1 MIILKLIEFIYL
13 YSLWYNILVMWDF
26 LCDFILDKLLMIYN
40 VFVLFRIFLIVYV
53 WGFYVSM
60 DINLV
65 FTLIKFKVRVI
76 NK

>member
-65 FTLIKFKVRVI
+65 FILIKFKVRVI

>member
-1 MIILKLIEFIYL
+1 
-13 YSLWYNILVMWDF
+13 MWDF